1 MGMRSRYC
9 RGMGVAALLAACACS
24 ARAADVRV
32 VGVSANRAVV
42 SIDGGAPRT
51 LAIGQKTGEG
61 VTLLGVDGEVAT
73 FDIDGRRRALRMG
86 QMYQNTSGGASTV
99 TLKADARGHF
109 LTGGTIN
116 GASTQFLVD
125 TGATLI
131 AIPGAEARRLGIAF
145 ANAPQGTVKTAGG
158 AVTAYKVRLDTVR
171 VGGIELNGVDAV
183 VLDQGLEVVLL
194 GMSFLNRTEM
204 RRDGETMVLTKRF

>member
-1 MGMRSRYC
+1 M
-9 RGMGVAALLAACACS
+9 AALLAACAC
-24 ARAADVRV
+24 AAQAADVRV
-32 VGVSANRAVV
+32 VGVSASRAVV

-51 LAIGQKTGEG
+51 LAIGQKTAEG

-86 QMYQNTSGGASTV
+86 QMFQNTSGGTPTV
-99 TLKADARGHF
+99 TLKADSRGHF
-109 LTGGTIN
+109 LTTGTIN

-131 AIPGAEARRLGIAF
+131 AIPGAEARRLGIAY

-171 VGGIELNGVDAV
+171 VGAIELNGVDAV
-183 VLDQGLEVVLL
+183 VIDERLEFVLL

-204 RRDGETMVLTKRF
+204 RREGETMVLIKRF

>member
-9 RGMGVAALLAACACS
+9 MAALLAACAC
-24 ARAADVRV
+24 AAHAADVRV

-51 LAIGQKTGEG
+51 LSIGQKTNEG

-86 QMYQNTSGGASTV
+86 QMVQKSSGGASTV
-99 TLKADARGHF
+99 TLKADSRGHF

-183 VLDQGLEVVLL
+183 VIDQPLEFVLL